1 MSLKDTAR
9 TVAALD
15 TLHKAI
21 GDHLKAGK
29 HELEAGLKAAK
40 AETGTQK
47 ISISLDDNG
56 PDIGSV
62 SLVQP
67 KAAAA
72 VTDPEAFAAWVVS
85 FGDRFKSE
93 IERKFVTS
101 VRPVFQKMILD
112 QVTAAGVAEWAD
124 PETGVIHEVPG
135 VAMSGRAAYT
145 RMTITDVGKAAIP
158 QAWREGRLA
167 SVLPDIAPAAIESG
181 DGEAEQLRAKVAD
194 LEKRLEWLNALEAA
208 GVDNWGGIEVAIEMY
223 NGGAE

>member
-29 HELEAGLKAAK
+29 QDLEAGLKAEKAK
-40 AETGTQK
+40 TGTQK
-47 ISISLDDNG
+47 ISISLDDDG

-72 VTDPEAFAAWVVS
+72 VTDPTKFTEWVRENYS
-85 FGDRFKSE
+85 GE
-93 IERKFVTS
+93 IKRQLVTT
-101 VRPVFQKMILD
+101 VQPGFQKKLLD
-112 QVTAAGVAEWAD
+112 QMTAAGVAEWAD

-135 VAMSGRAAYT
+135 VELQGRAAHT
-145 RMTITDVGKAAIP
+145 RMTIPDAGKAAIAE
-158 QAWREGRLA
+158 AWREGRLA
-167 SVLPDIAPAAIESG
+167 AALPDLAPAAIEPG

-223 NGGAE
+223 NGGDE

>member
-21 GDHLKAGK
+21 GDHLKTGK
-29 HELEAGLKAAK
+29 QELEAGLKAAK

-47 ISISLDDNG
+47 ISISLDDDG

-62 SLVQP
+62 SLIQP

-167 SVLPDIAPAAIESG
+167 SVLPAIAPAAIESG
-181 DGEAEQLRAKVAD
+181 DTDVAKLQARIAE
-194 LEKRLEWLNALEAA
+194 LEQRDAWLSSLEAA
-208 GVDNWGGIEVAIEMY
+208 GVDNWEGYDGAREIH
-223 NGGAE
+223 GGAE